1 MISEDGFG
9 WDLLSIINTNCG
21 NLLVGKSL
29 ILEVAF
35 WNIKTCC
42 LPPTTQR
49 TVRAQNHEDPK
60 DSSDAG
66 QITNHF
72 KSRGPRALGLKPQH
86 HQTYIICHIVIYVI
100 LLY

>member
-1 MISEDGFG
+1 MGIFLNWMVYLGQTSKGMHVQDCWELLSTRNLLVGKSMISEGGFG

-29 ILEVAF
+29 ISEVVF

-49 TVRAQNHEDPK
+49 TVRAQNHEDP
-60 DSSDAG
+60 
-66 QITNHF
+66 
-72 KSRGPRALGLKPQH
+72 
-86 HQTYIICHIVIYVI
+86 
-100 LLY
+100 